1 MAVAGAAVAGAA
13 VAGAAPPERGRV
25 GGLPLLARSAREGT
39 WVGMRGGSRGGCE
52 TGAAPA
58 AWGCW
63 SGETETAPAGAECV
77 EMG

>member
-39 WVGMRGGSRGGCE
+39 WVGMRGAQGVVVKPEPPLLGRACR
-52 TGAAPA
+52 
-58 AWGCW
+58 